1 MELQKEDNESDIANN
16 RIYKESRK
24 YYIIKE
30 QET

>member
-1 MELQKEDNESDIANN
+1 MELKKEDNESDILNK
-16 RIYKESRK
+16 RVYKDSRK